1 MGTPSEELNRFG
13 SDKCSV
19 HSYGV
24 FYDQLFSSRRFECLV
39 EIGVES
45 GASIRAWHNV
55 DHEMHVIGVDKQKVD
70 GLNVVQAFTPDY
82 FPLMRHLENFAKVPD
97 IIIDDGSHKEWDQVL
112 GWHYLSPFLSD
123 GGVYVIEDIPDDD
136 VVNRFRFYGWTIEDF
151 RPTSGIWDDVI
162 AWRIK

>member
-1 MGTPSEELNRFG
+1 MGSPSEELNRFG

-19 HSYGV
+19 HSYGA
-24 FYDQLFSSRRFECLV
+24 FYDQLFASRRFKCLV

-45 GASIRAWHNV
+45 GASMRAWKSI
-55 DHEMHVIGVDKQKVD
+55 DHEMHVIGVDKQKVS
-70 GLNVVQAFTPDY
+70 GLNVIQAFTPDY
-82 FPLMRHLENFAKVPD
+82 FPLMRHLETFEKVPD
-97 IIIDDGSHKEWDQVL
+97 LIVDDGSHREWDQVL
-112 GWHYLSPFLSD
+112 GWHYLYPFMAD
-123 GGVYVIEDIPDDD
+123 GGIYVIEDLPDDD